1 MSDNLSSDNDVIEDA
16 EVLDLVFP
24 QEGQEADFLELV
36 STTDKPGQATD
47 ESKGRIFPCEGCG
60 ADFEFHIGEQLL
72 KCPYCGHEKELH
84 LNPNA
89 EITENDF
96 HAMLRKLEEWHLQ
109 KQQDREQNDKLKE
122 TGQVEQQE
130 IRCDA
135 CGGHTLFSGTLTSS
149 ECPYCASPMQLD
161 RAFVSKQR
169 VPYDGVLPFQID
181 RREAHSSLKNWVKS
195 RWFAPNEFLKRG
207 VEGKFSG
214 IYLPYWTFDS
224 MTGTYYE
231 GERGEY
237 YYVTVGTGKNQRR
250 ERRTRWYPASGAFQ
264 RFFDDVLISASKKM
278 NRKLLENL
286 DPWPL
291 VTCLP
296 YNQQVIAG
304 FLARTYDQ
312 ELDEGFDEAKV
323 RIDNAILMEVHSRI
337 GGDTQRVHRVDSQ
350 YDAITYK
357 YLLLPIWL
365 LAYRYNEKV
374 FQVVINAATG
384 KVQGE
389 RPYSWVKIG
398 LTILSA
404 TAAAVAAGVATGG
417 G

>member
-1 MSDNLSSDNDVIEDA
+1 MPDNPPSINNDSDFEDSVA
-16 EVLDLVFP
+16 LELVFP
-24 QEGQEADFLELV
+24 QEGEKASSLKTV
-36 STTDKPGQATD
+36 SITDAPGQATD
-47 ESKGRIFPCEGCG
+47 ENKGRIFPCEGCG
-60 ADFEFHIGEQLL
+60 ADLEFHIGQQLL
-72 KCPYCGHEKELH
+72 KCPYCGYEKELQTDTQK
-84 LNPNA
+84 
-89 EITENDF
+89 EIVENDYK
-96 HAMLRKLEEWHLQ
+96 AMLRKLEEWSEQ
-109 KQQDREQNDKLKE
+109 KQSEKQTEEEND
-122 TGQVEQQE
+122 QQE
-130 IRCDA
+130 IVCDA

-169 VPYDGVLPFQID
+169 VPYDGVLPFKID
-181 RREAHSSLKNWVKS
+181 RKKAHASLKEWVKS
-195 RWFAPNEFLKRG
+195 RWFAPNAFLKKG

-224 MTGTYYE
+224 MTGTWYE

-237 YYVTVGTGKNQRR
+237 YYVTVGIGKNQRQ
-250 ERRTRWYPASGAFQ
+250 ERRTRWYPASGGFQ
-264 RFFDDVLISASKKM
+264 RFFDDILVSASKKM

-291 VTCLP
+291 VDSLP
-296 YNQQVIAG
+296 FNQQVIAG

-312 ELDEGFDEAKV
+312 ELDEGFEDAKT
-323 RIDNAILMEVHSRI
+323 RIDNAILQEVHARI
-337 GGDTQRVHRVDSQ
+337 GGDTQRVTRVQSQ

-365 LAYRYNEKV
+365 LAYRYNEKL

-398 LTILSA
+398 VAVLSA
-404 TAAAVAAGVATGG
+404 AAAAATVGIVSSGG
-417 G
+417 

>member
-1 MSDNLSSDNDVIEDA
+1 MSDDLHSVNDNSED
-16 EVLDLVFP
+16 EEILDLVFP
-24 QEGQEADFLELV
+24 QEGKEAVFLEDV
-36 STTDKPGQATD
+36 STTDKAGQATD
-47 ESKGRIFPCEGCG
+47 EEKGRIFPCEGCG

-72 KCPYCGHEKELH
+72 KCPYCGHKKEIH
-84 LNPNA
+84 LDPDD
-89 EITENDF
+89 EITENDY
-96 HAMLRKLEEWHLQ
+96 HAMLRKLEEWHQQ
-109 KQQDREQNDKLKE
+109 KQDNQSEEATDNNANQK
-122 TGQVEQQE
+122 E

-135 CGGHTLFSGTLTSS
+135 CGGHTLFTGSLTSS

-161 RAFVSKQR
+161 RAFVSEQR

-181 RREAHSSLKNWVKS
+181 RKEAHGSLKSWVQS

-224 MTGTYYE
+224 MTASYYE

-250 ERRTRWYPASGAFQ
+250 ERRTRWYPASGSFQ
-264 RFFDDVLISASKKM
+264 RFFDDVLVSASIKM
-278 NRKLLENL
+278 NRNLLQNL

-296 YNQQVIAG
+296 FNQQVIAG

-312 ELDEGFDEAKV
+312 ELDDGFDDAKG
-323 RIDNAILMEVHSRI
+323 RIDAAILMEVHSRI

-365 LAYRYNEKV
+365 LAYRYNDKV

-404 TAAAVAAGVATGG
+404 AAAVTAVGLVAGG

>member
-1 MSDNLSSDNDVIEDA
+1 MSDNSPSVNDNTED
-16 EVLDLVFP
+16 EVALELVFP
-24 QEGQEADFLELV
+24 QEGEEAEFFEVV
-36 STTDKPGQATD
+36 STTDKPGQAAD
-47 ESKGRIFPCEGCG
+47 ENKGRIFPCEGCG

-72 KCPYCGHEKELH
+72 KCPYCGHEKELQIDE
-84 LNPNA
+84 NS
-89 EITENDF
+89 EITENDY
-96 HAMLRKLEEWHLQ
+96 HAMLRKLEEWEQ
-109 KQQDREQNDKLKE
+109 SKQDDKEASDNIDQNN
-122 TGQVEQQE
+122 TAQNE
-130 IRCDA
+130 IICDA

-149 ECPYCASPMQLD
+149 ECPYCASPIQLD

-181 RREAHSSLKNWVKS
+181 RKKAHGSLKSWVQS

-224 MTGTYYE
+224 MTGTWYE

-264 RFFDDVLISASKKM
+264 RFFDDVLVSSSKKM
-278 NRKLLENL
+278 NSKLLQNL

-291 VTCLP
+291 VKCLP
-296 YNQQVIAG
+296 FNQQVIAG

-312 ELDEGFDEAKV
+312 ELDDGFQDAKT
-323 RIDNAILMEVHSRI
+323 RIDNALLQEVHSRI
-337 GGDTQRVHRVDSQ
+337 GGDTQRVRRVDSQ
-350 YDAITYK
+350 YEAITYK

-365 LAYRYNEKV
+365 LAYRYNDKV

-404 TAAAVAAGVATGG
+404 AAAAATMGIVASGG
-417 G
+417 